1 MENNIGFWIKK
12 ISDRLLSELNCNL
25 KKYNIT
31 ARQLD
36 TLIYINE
43 NQMVSQKD
51 IADYFGIRHTT
62 VIDLISKLE
71 EKKLIVKT
79 KNNNNLKYN
88 DIYLTDFGKKQVEEL
103 ESFRD
108 DIQNIAV
115 QELGKENIEHLIST
129 LKTIYDRICEYDKTL
144 MSEGKENGV

>member
-36 TLIYINE
+36 ILTYINE
-43 NQMVSQKD
+43 NQIVSQKD
-51 IADYFGIRHTT
+51 IADHFGIRHTT

-71 EKKLIVKT
+71 EKKLIVKAR
-79 KNNNNLKYN
+79 NNYN
-88 DIYLTDFGKKQVEEL
+88 DIYLTDFGKKQVSEL
-103 ESFRD
+103 ENFRD
-108 DIQNIAV
+108 DVQNIVAK
-115 QELGKENIEHLIST
+115 ELGKENIEHLISS
-129 LKTIYDRICEYDKTL
+129 LKIIYEKICEYDKVL
-144 MSEGKENGV
+144 MSEEKQK

>member
-36 TLIYINE
+36 ILTYINE
-43 NQMVSQKD
+43 NQIVSQKD
-51 IADYFGIRHTT
+51 IADHFGIRHTT

-71 EKKLIVKT
+71 EKKLIVKAR
-79 KNNNNLKYN
+79 NNCNLKYN
-88 DIYLTDFGKKQVEEL
+88 DIYLTDFGKKQVSEL
-103 ESFRD
+103 ENFRD
-108 DIQNIAV
+108 DVQNIVAK
-115 QELGKENIEHLIST
+115 ELGKENIEHLISS
-129 LKTIYDRICEYDKTL
+129 LKIIYEKICEYDKVL
-144 MSEGKENGV
+144 MSEEKQK